1 MMCENVYAF
10 PTVNQCFRLIL
21 TVVEIMLAATFII
34 FHVKQQIPLIVTAIS
49 EMFWERNCRANAMSN
64 STV

>member
-1 MMCENVYAF
+1 MMCF
-10 PTVNQCFRLIL
+10 PYGKLTFSIFSRLIL

>member
-1 MMCENVYAF
+1 MIHKCMTY
-10 PTVNQCFRLIL
+10 PTVNYCFRLIL

-49 EMFWERNCRANAMSN
+49 EMFWERNCRARAMSN